1 MQCAADTKKEKR
13 KDCRLKQWFAEV
25 TRYSP
30 HFVFLY
36 PDASCSSQAKNEI
49 YRRILEERRNQKQPF
64 LCMDLIR
71 DFCEID
77 QMISAHT
84 SILGFHQ
91 HAI

>member
-1 MQCAADTKKEKR
+1 MLPAAVR
-13 KDCRLKQWFAEV
+13 Q
-25 TRYSP
+25 
-30 HFVFLY
+30 
-36 PDASCSSQAKNEI
+36 KNEI

-84 SILGFHQ
+84 SILGFHRDGSPWTYN
-91 HAI
+91 AMKFPENYNIFEESLEEILKKTAL